1 MNYGFWGRLIQ
12 FGLVGVV
19 VAMIGLGG
27 CGRERANPIDPGF
40 QGSEALSPPSNIT
53 AVGDIGQ
60 IRLNWTAIN
69 STNLAGYGVWRS
81 TSATGSF
88 ERLTGEVADTALT
101 TSRTTFVDSSLDV
114 TSAKV
119 YFYKINTTDI
129 AGRSSALSA
138 FVSAEVQVDN
148 RPPAAPSDLSVVLD
162 EVSQQ
167 VTLSWIAPT
176 VDAGN
181 QLLTGI
187 KDYKVFRSK
196 NSTDAFV
203 LVATLPA
210 STGGT
215 YTDKEQ
221 LDPEAQ
227 YFYRVSAVDANGNES
242 SRSGVAGFSGTSTA
256 ILATPTGLQAT
267 GAIGEIVVKWN
278 SVTDPN
284 LLGYLVLRSETT
296 TGTFTPITADT
307 LFTTGQSTFTDQNVV
322 PEKVYYYKVQAV
334 AQDAELGVVRS
345 VISPF
350 KDGQSL
356 QDERPPAASTD
367 LIASLNDN
375 NFRSV
380 SLTWTPPTQDSN
392 GGEITGL
399 VSYQV
404 FRSRETSNSFV
415 LLATIPATQATYQD
429 TSVEFLTRYFYT
441 ISAVD
446 GAGNVGPRSSS
457 VSVTTKGLA
466 TPANL
471 VATNGVQKITLSWNA
486 NTEPEL
492 TGYEVLRFNAPT
504 DASPNATFSSILT
517 TYVDTPVTAGQTFVY
532 RVRAVGVNSLQ
543 SGLSNFA
550 SAQANEA
557 PPILAT
563 PRNVTASGSIGRI
576 TITWS
581 ANTESQLTGYRV
593 LKYTDP
599 SQTTALATFSSV
611 KTTFVDS
618 PLAQGQTFV
627 YRVQALGSDGVTS
640 DLSLFASAT
649 TLLDD
654 SAPATPSPFAAVLN
668 GATTIKLS
676 WSAPRK
682 DSNGGDLTGLSG
694 FVIYRAVGTASAGL
708 TALASVDSTLR
719 SFENG
724 SLEFNTTYIYQ
735 ISAIDASGNES
746 PRSSSVTLTTSTQG
760 SSIAAPTN
768 LAATYNGNATPINV
782 TLTWTPPASFDSFLI
797 QRATLSAG
805 SSTPSAFTTLAL
817 GQTGTSYVDTSIQ
830 SGITYVYRVSTNLSG
845 QISDPSTNSV
855 IPIP

>member
-1 MNYGFWGRLIQ
+1 MNYGFWSRLVQ

-19 VAMIGLGG
+19 VAMVGLGG

-40 QGSEALSPPSNIT
+40 QGSEALSPPSNIV

-60 IRLNWTAIN
+60 VKLTWNAIS
-69 STNLAGYGVWRS
+69 STNLAGYGIWRS

-88 ERLTGEVADTALT
+88 ERLTGEAADTAFT
-101 TSRTTFVDSSLDV
+101 TSRTTFIDSSLNV
-114 TSAKV
+114 TTAKV

-148 RPPAAPSDLSVVLD
+148 RPPAAPSDLSVVLN

-167 VTLSWIAPT
+167 VTLAWTAPKL
-176 VDAGN
+176 DAGN
-181 QLLTGI
+181 QLLTGV
-187 KDYKVFRSK
+187 KDYKIFRSK

-203 LVATLPA
+203 LVATVPA
-210 STGGT
+210 SAGGT
-215 YTDKEQ
+215 YTDSDQ

-227 YFYRVSAVDANGNES
+227 YFYRVSAVDPSGNES
-242 SRSGVAGFSGTSTA
+242 SRSAVAGFSGTSA
-256 ILATPTGLQAT
+256 AVLASPTGLQAT
-267 GAIGEIVVKWN
+267 GAIGEIVVRWN
-278 SVTDPN
+278 SVSDPN
-284 LLGYLVLRSETT
+284 LLGYLVFRSETT

-307 LFTTGQSTFTDQNVV
+307 LFTTGQSEYTDQNVV
-322 PEKVYYYKVQAV
+322 PTKVYYYKVQAV
-334 AQDAELGVVRS
+334 AQDAELGVIRS
-345 VISPF
+345 VVSAF

-375 NFRSV
+375 NFRLV

-392 GGEITGL
+392 GGNITGL

-415 LLATIPATQATYQD
+415 LLTTIPATQATYQD

-441 ISAVD
+441 VSAVD

-471 VATNGVQKITLSWNA
+471 VASNGVQKITLSWNA

-492 TGYEVLRFNAPT
+492 TGYQVLRFNAPT

-557 PPILAT
+557 PPVLAT
-563 PRNVTASGSIGRI
+563 PRNVTATGSIGRI
-576 TITWS
+576 TLSWS
-581 ANTESQLTGYRV
+581 ANTETQLTGYRV

-627 YRVQALGSDGVTS
+627 YRVQALGSGGVTS

-649 TLLDD
+649 TLIDD

-668 GATTIKLS
+668 GSTTIKLS

-719 SFENG
+719 TFENG
-724 SLEFNTTYIYQ
+724 SLAFNTTYIYQ

-746 PRSSSVTLTTSTQG
+746 PRSSSVTLTTTTQG
-760 SSIAAPTN
+760 ASIAAPTN
-768 LAATYNGNATPINV
+768 VSATYNGNATPVNV
-782 TLTWTPPASFDSFLI
+782 TVTWTPPASFDSFLI

-830 SGITYVYRVSTNLSG
+830 SGITYVYRISTNLSG
-845 QISDPSTNSV
+845 QISDPSSNSV